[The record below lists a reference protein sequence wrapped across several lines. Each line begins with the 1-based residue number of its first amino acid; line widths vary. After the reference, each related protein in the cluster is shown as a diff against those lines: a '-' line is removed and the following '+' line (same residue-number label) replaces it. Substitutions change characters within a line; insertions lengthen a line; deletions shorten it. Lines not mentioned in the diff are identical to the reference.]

1 MLFDVN
7 VSRISTATLT
17 IRVEAGSKDEAEEKA
32 LEEAHDTDF
41 TGCVVDYDF
50 EVGGATEAKV
60 QDTSRT
66 HEEQKTNPYTYD
78 DLARDIAD
86 LTPEQRR
93 QPVRMLE
100 PYDEPACLTVAGL
113 EVAGEDREVEGET
126 ILHEGEIH
134 LYA

>member
-7 VSRISTATLT
+7 VSRIATATLT

-32 LEEAHDTDF
+32 LEEAHDTEF
-41 TGCVVDYDF
+41 TGCVTDYDF
-50 EVGGATEAKV
+50 EVGGATEAKA

-66 HEEQKTNPYTYD
+66 QDEQKMNPYTYD
-78 DLARDIAD
+78 DLARGIAD
-86 LTPEQRR
+86 LTPEQRG

-100 PYDEPACLTVAGL
+100 PYDEPACLAVAGM
-113 EVAGEDREVEGET
+113 EIAGEDKEVEGEV
-126 ILHEGEIH
+126 ILHEGEVH